1 MTCYNC
7 LMLNNTKIVGS
18 TRPLA
23 VMALRSLAKNWDFSN
38 ATQGTQPGMIR
49 LFNVETCDVCN
60 CEIEAANAIQVG
72 ATLEDATRAGLTV
85 GHRLDEGG
93 HCDAIGA
100 TTCPSCYT
108 E

>member
-1 MTCYNC
+1 
-7 LMLNNTKIVGS
+7 MLNNTNK
-18 TRPLA
+18 TPLA

-38 ATQGTQPGMIR
+38 ATASVYPGMIR
-49 LFNVETCDVCN
+49 LFTVETCDVCDA
-60 CEIEAANAIQVG
+60 EIEAANAINVG

-85 GHRLDEGG
+85 GHRLDEGD
-93 HCDAIGA
+93 HCDALGV